1 MENNRREN
9 FEDLLKTVAD
19 LKSRLD
25 ELERRI
31 EEYRSAFGD
40 SLQMP
45 LPEEIPFEQE
55 DFLGDM
61 SELVADGDEIRI
73 NAGDVTESVT
83 GPVSGQAVPD
93 SGNADEPEA
102 AEPGTVSGP
111 KTATETGI
119 VSEPEAAPETEAEP
133 EPEAVPEPA
142 AEPEAVAEPEA
153 EPLQEDDEP
162 FSLFGEMFGAAPARK
177 PSRSRTLNEANASRA
192 SGAVIDLQT
201 DRPAWYVDMPGPE
214 VKDVRSAISLNDR
227 VMFIANLF
235 REDSMLF
242 QDVVNHINGM
252 SDLHKAV
259 AYLQS
264 TFPEWDMGSDAVYR
278 FMMAVRRKIR

>member
-1 MENNRREN
+1 MLNSFDRLANIIIFRFMENNRREN

-31 EEYRSAFGD
+31 DEYRSAFGD
-40 SLQMP
+40 SLKMP

-73 NAGDVTESVT
+73 NA
-83 GPVSGQAVPD
+83 
-93 SGNADEPEA
+93 DEPEA
-102 AEPGTVSGP
+102 AGPGTVSGP
-111 KTATETGI
+111 ETSPESGTA
-119 VSEPEAAPETEAEP
+119 SEPEAEPETEAEP
-133 EPEAVPEPA
+133 EPDAEPEPA
-142 AEPEAVAEPEA
+142 AEPESAAEPEA
-153 EPLQEDDEP
+153 EPVQEDDEP

>member
-31 EEYRSAFGD
+31 DEYRSAFGD
-40 SLQMP
+40 SLKMP

-73 NAGDVTESVT
+73 NA
-83 GPVSGQAVPD
+83 
-93 SGNADEPEA
+93 DEPEA
-102 AEPGTVSGP
+102 AGPGTVSGP
-111 KTATETGI
+111 ETSPESGTA
-119 VSEPEAAPETEAEP
+119 SESEAEPETEAEP
-133 EPEAVPEPA
+133 EPDAEPEPA
-142 AEPEAVAEPEA
+142 AEPESAAEPEA
-153 EPLQEDDEP
+153 EPLQEEDDEP

>member
-31 EEYRSAFGD
+31 DEYRSAFGD
-40 SLQMP
+40 SLKMP

-73 NAGDVTESVT
+73 NA
-83 GPVSGQAVPD
+83 
-93 SGNADEPEA
+93 DEPEA
-102 AEPGTVSGP
+102 AGPGTVSGP
-111 KTATETGI
+111 ETSPESGTA
-119 VSEPEAAPETEAEP
+119 SEPEAEPETEAEP
-133 EPEAVPEPA
+133 EPDAEPEPA
-142 AEPEAVAEPEA
+142 AEPEAEPVQE
-153 EPLQEDDEP
+153 EDDEP

>member
-31 EEYRSAFGD
+31 DEYRSAFGD
-40 SLQMP
+40 SLKMP

-73 NAGDVTESVT
+73 NA
-83 GPVSGQAVPD
+83 
-93 SGNADEPEA
+93 DEPEA
-102 AEPGTVSGP
+102 AGPGTVSGP
-111 KTATETGI
+111 ETSPESGTA
-119 VSEPEAAPETEAEP
+119 SEPEAEPETEAAPETEAEP
-133 EPEAVPEPA
+133 EPDAEPEPA
-142 AEPEAVAEPEA
+142 AEPEAAAEPESAAEPEA
-153 EPLQEDDEP
+153 EPVREEDDEP

>member
-25 ELERRI
+25 DLERRI

-45 LPEEIPFEQE
+45 LPEEIPFEHE

-61 SELVADGDEIRI
+61 SELVADGNEIRI
-73 NAGDVTESVT
+73 NSDHEHGQDVSAT
-83 GPVSGQAVPD
+83 
-93 SGNADEPEA
+93 GNADVQETAEPMVSSEPE
-102 AEPGTVSGP
+102 TVP
-111 KTATETGI
+111 ERGI
-119 VSEPEAAPETEAEP
+119 VSEPEDIPEPEAEPETVSETEAEP
-133 EPEAVPEPA
+133 IPEDEEPI
-142 AEPEAVAEPEA
+142 
-153 EPLQEDDEP
+153 
-162 FSLFGEMFGAAPARK
+162 SLFGEMFGPSPAK
-177 PSRSRTLNEANASRA
+177 KASKSRTLNDANASRA
-192 SGAVIDLQT
+192 SGAVIDLKA
-201 DRPAWYVDMPGPE
+201 DKPAWSVDMPGPD
-214 VKDVRSAISLNDR
+214 VRDVRSAISLNDR
-227 VMFIANLF
+227 VMFIATLF

-242 QDVVNHINGM
+242 QDVVGHINGM
-252 SDLHKAV
+252 SDLNKVV

-264 TFPEWDMGSDAVYR
+264 TFPEWDMNSDAVYR

>member
-31 EEYRSAFGD
+31 DEYRSAFGD
-40 SLQMP
+40 SLKMP

-73 NAGDVTESVT
+73 NA
-83 GPVSGQAVPD
+83 
-93 SGNADEPEA
+93 DEPEA
-102 AEPGTVSGP
+102 AGPGTVSGP
-111 KTATETGI
+111 ETSPESGTASESEAEPET
-119 VSEPEAAPETEAEP
+119 EAAPETEAEP
-133 EPEAVPEPA
+133 EPDAEPEPA
-142 AEPEAVAEPEA
+142 AEPEAAAEPESAAEPEA
-153 EPLQEDDEP
+153 EPVQEEDDEP

-177 PSRSRTLNEANASRA
+177 SSRSRTLNEANASRA

>member
-31 EEYRSAFGD
+31 DEYRSAFGD
-40 SLQMP
+40 SLKMP

-73 NAGDVTESVT
+73 NA
-83 GPVSGQAVPD
+83 
-93 SGNADEPEA
+93 DEPEA

-111 KTATETGI
+111 ETATETGI
-119 VSEPEAAPETEAEP
+119 VSEPESVPEPEAAPETEAEP
-133 EPEAVPEPA
+133 EPEALPEPEAEPEAA
-142 AEPEAVAEPEA
+142 AEPESAAEPEA
-153 EPLQEDDEP
+153 EPVQEEDDEP

>member
-31 EEYRSAFGD
+31 DEYRSAFGD
-40 SLQMP
+40 SLKMP

-73 NAGDVTESVT
+73 NA
-83 GPVSGQAVPD
+83 
-93 SGNADEPEA
+93 DEPEA
-102 AEPGTVSGP
+102 AGPGTVSGP
-111 KTATETGI
+111 ETSPESGTA
-119 VSEPEAAPETEAEP
+119 SEPEAEPETEAAPETEAEP
-133 EPEAVPEPA
+133 EPDAEPEPA
-142 AEPEAVAEPEA
+142 AEPEAEPVQE
-153 EPLQEDDEP
+153 EDDEP

-227 VMFIANLF
+227 VMFIANL
-235 REDSMLF
+235 L
-242 QDVVNHINGM
+242 NGM

>member
-31 EEYRSAFGD
+31 EEYGAAFGD
-40 SLQMP
+40 SLQIP
-45 LPEEIPFEQE
+45 LPEEIAFEHE

-61 SELVADGDEIRI
+61 SELVPDGDEIRI
-73 NAGDVTESVT
+73 NADIQEDAVAYGAPEMADVPENDE
-83 GPVSGQAVPD
+83 PAAAVEE
-93 SGNADEPEA
+93 ADEAVAGP
-102 AEPGTVSGP
+102 EPG
-111 KTATETGI
+111 
-119 VSEPEAAPETEAEP
+119 SEPELDP
-133 EPEAVPEPA
+133 EPESEPELDPEPES
-142 AEPEAVAEPEA
+142 EPE
-153 EPLQEDDEP
+153 QEDEEP
-162 FSLFGEMFGAAPARK
+162 FSLFGEMFGPAPAKK
-177 PSRSRTLNEANASRA
+177 PSKSRTLNDANASRA
-192 SGAVIDLQT
+192 SGAVIDLKA
-201 DRPAWYVDMPGPE
+201 DKPAWSVDMPGPE

-227 VMFIANLF
+227 VMFIASLF

-242 QDVVNHINGM
+242 QDVVGHINGM
-252 SDLHKAV
+252 SDLGKVV

-264 TFPEWDMGSDAVYR
+264 TFPEWDMNSDAVYR

>member
-31 EEYRSAFGD
+31 DEYRSAFGD
-40 SLQMP
+40 SLKMP

-73 NAGDVTESVT
+73 NA
-83 GPVSGQAVPD
+83 
-93 SGNADEPEA
+93 DEPEA
-102 AEPGTVSGP
+102 AGPGTVSGP
-111 KTATETGI
+111 ETSPESGTA
-119 VSEPEAAPETEAEP
+119 SEPEAEPETEAAPETEAEP
-133 EPEAVPEPA
+133 EPDAEPEPA
-142 AEPEAVAEPEA
+142 AEPEA
-153 EPLQEDDEP
+153 EPLQEEDDEP

-177 PSRSRTLNEANASRA
+177 SSRSRTLNEANASRA

>member
-31 EEYRSAFGD
+31 DEYRSAFGD
-40 SLQMP
+40 SLKMP

-73 NAGDVTESVT
+73 NA
-83 GPVSGQAVPD
+83 
-93 SGNADEPEA
+93 DEPEA

-111 KTATETGI
+111 ETATETGI
-119 VSEPEAAPETEAEP
+119 VSEPESVPEPEAAPETEADP
-133 EPEAVPEPA
+133 EPEALPEPEAEPEAA
-142 AEPEAVAEPEA
+142 AEPESAAEPEA
-153 EPLQEDDEP
+153 EPVQEEDDEP

-177 PSRSRTLNEANASRA
+177 SSRSRTLNEANASRA

>member
-25 ELERRI
+25 DLERRI

-73 NAGDVTESVT
+73 NA
-83 GPVSGQAVPD
+83 
-93 SGNADEPEA
+93 DEPEA
-102 AEPGTVSGP
+102 AGPGTVSGP
-111 KTATETGI
+111 ETSPESGTA
-119 VSEPEAAPETEAEP
+119 SEPEAEPETEAAPETEAEP
-133 EPEAVPEPA
+133 EPDAEPEPA
-142 AEPEAVAEPEA
+142 AEPEAAAEPESAAEPEA
-153 EPLQEDDEP
+153 EPVQEEDDEP

>member
-61 SELVADGDEIRI
+61 SELVADGDDIRI
-73 NAGDVTESVT
+73 
-83 GPVSGQAVPD
+83 
-93 SGNADEPEA
+93 NADEPEA
-102 AEPGTVSGP
+102 AGPGTVSGP
-111 KTATETGI
+111 ETATETGI
-119 VSEPEAAPETEAEP
+119 VSEPESVPEPEAAPETEAEP
-133 EPEAVPEPA
+133 EPEALPEPEAEPEAA
-142 AEPEAVAEPEA
+142 AEPESAAEPEA

>member
-31 EEYRSAFGD
+31 DEYRSAFGD
-40 SLQMP
+40 SLKMP

-73 NAGDVTESVT
+73 NA
-83 GPVSGQAVPD
+83 
-93 SGNADEPEA
+93 DEPEA
-102 AEPGTVSGP
+102 AGPGTVSGP
-111 KTATETGI
+111 ETSPESGTA
-119 VSEPEAAPETEAEP
+119 SEPEAEPETEAEP
-133 EPEAVPEPA
+133 EPA
-142 AEPEAVAEPEA
+142 AEPEAAAEPESAAEPEA

-177 PSRSRTLNEANASRA
+177 SSRSRTLNEANASRA

>member
-31 EEYRSAFGD
+31 DEYRSAFGD
-40 SLQMP
+40 SLKMP

-73 NAGDVTESVT
+73 NA
-83 GPVSGQAVPD
+83 
-93 SGNADEPEA
+93 DEPEA
-102 AEPGTVSGP
+102 AGPGTVSGP
-111 KTATETGI
+111 ETSPESGTA
-119 VSEPEAAPETEAEP
+119 SEPEAEPETEAEP
-133 EPEAVPEPA
+133 EPA
-142 AEPEAVAEPEA
+142 AEPEAAAEPESAAEPEA
-153 EPLQEDDEP
+153 EPLQEEDDEP

-177 PSRSRTLNEANASRA
+177 SSRSRTLNEANASRA

>member
-40 SLQMP
+40 SLKMP

-73 NAGDVTESVT
+73 NA
-83 GPVSGQAVPD
+83 
-93 SGNADEPEA
+93 DEPEA
-102 AEPGTVSGP
+102 AGPGTVSGP
-111 KTATETGI
+111 ETSPESGTA
-119 VSEPEAAPETEAEP
+119 SEPEAEPETEAAPETEAEP
-133 EPEAVPEPA
+133 EPDAEPEPA
-142 AEPEAVAEPEA
+142 AEPEAEPVQE
-153 EPLQEDDEP
+153 EDDEP

-177 PSRSRTLNEANASRA
+177 SSRSRTLNEANASRA

>member
-31 EEYRSAFGD
+31 DEYRSAFGD
-40 SLQMP
+40 SLKMP

-73 NAGDVTESVT
+73 NA
-83 GPVSGQAVPD
+83 
-93 SGNADEPEA
+93 DEPEA
-102 AEPGTVSGP
+102 AGPGTVSGP
-111 KTATETGI
+111 ETSPESGTA
-119 VSEPEAAPETEAEP
+119 SEPEAEPETEAAPETEAEP
-133 EPEAVPEPA
+133 EPDAEPEPA
-142 AEPEAVAEPEA
+142 AEPEAAEEPESAAEPEA
-153 EPLQEDDEP
+153 EPLQEEDDEP

-177 PSRSRTLNEANASRA
+177 SSRSRTLNEANASRA

>member
-31 EEYRSAFGD
+31 DEYRSAFGD
-40 SLQMP
+40 SLKMP

-73 NAGDVTESVT
+73 NA
-83 GPVSGQAVPD
+83 
-93 SGNADEPEA
+93 DEPEA
-102 AEPGTVSGP
+102 AGPGTVSGP
-111 KTATETGI
+111 ETSPESGTA
-119 VSEPEAAPETEAEP
+119 SEPEAEPETEAAPETEAEP

-142 AEPEAVAEPEA
+142 AEPEA

>member
-31 EEYRSAFGD
+31 DEYRSAFGD

-73 NAGDVTESVT
+73 NA
-83 GPVSGQAVPD
+83 
-93 SGNADEPEA
+93 DEPEA
-102 AEPGTVSGP
+102 AGPGTVSGP
-111 KTATETGI
+111 ETSPESGTA
-119 VSEPEAAPETEAEP
+119 SEPEAEPATEAAPETEAEP
-133 EPEAVPEPA
+133 EPDAEPEPA
-142 AEPEAVAEPEA
+142 AEPEAAAEPESAAEPEA
-153 EPLQEDDEP
+153 EPVQEEDDEP

>member
-1 MENNRREN
+1 MLNSFDRLANIIIFRFMENNRREN

-31 EEYRSAFGD
+31 DEYRSAFGD
-40 SLQMP
+40 SLKMP

-73 NAGDVTESVT
+73 NA
-83 GPVSGQAVPD
+83 
-93 SGNADEPEA
+93 DEPEA
-102 AEPGTVSGP
+102 AGPGTVSGP
-111 KTATETGI
+111 ETSPESGTA
-119 VSEPEAAPETEAEP
+119 SEPDAE
-133 EPEAVPEPA
+133 PEPA
-142 AEPEAVAEPEA
+142 AEPEAAAEPESAAEPEA
-153 EPLQEDDEP
+153 EPLQEEDDEP

-177 PSRSRTLNEANASRA
+177 SSRSRTLNEANASRA

>member
-31 EEYRSAFGD
+31 DEYRSAFGD
-40 SLQMP
+40 SLKMP

-73 NAGDVTESVT
+73 NA
-83 GPVSGQAVPD
+83 
-93 SGNADEPEA
+93 DEPEA
-102 AEPGTVSGP
+102 EP
-111 KTATETGI
+111 ET
-119 VSEPEAAPETEAEP
+119 EAAPETEAEP
-133 EPEAVPEPA
+133 EPDAEPEPA
-142 AEPEAVAEPEA
+142 AEPESAAEPEA
-153 EPLQEDDEP
+153 EPVQEEDDEP

>member
-31 EEYRSAFGD
+31 DEYRSAFGD
-40 SLQMP
+40 SLKMP

-73 NAGDVTESVT
+73 NA
-83 GPVSGQAVPD
+83 
-93 SGNADEPEA
+93 DEPEA
-102 AEPGTVSGP
+102 AGPGTVSGP
-111 KTATETGI
+111 ETSPESGTA
-119 VSEPEAAPETEAEP
+119 SEPEAEPETEAAPETEAEP
-133 EPEAVPEPA
+133 EPDAEPEPA
-142 AEPEAVAEPEA
+142 AEPEAAAEPESAAEPEA
-153 EPLQEDDEP
+153 EPLQEEDDEP
-162 FSLFGEMFGAAPARK
+162 FSLFGETFGAAPARK

>member
-31 EEYRSAFGD
+31 DEYRSAFGD
-40 SLQMP
+40 SLKMP

-73 NAGDVTESVT
+73 NA
-83 GPVSGQAVPD
+83 
-93 SGNADEPEA
+93 DEPEA
-102 AEPGTVSGP
+102 AGPGTVSGP
-111 KTATETGI
+111 ETSPESGTA
-119 VSEPEAAPETEAEP
+119 SEPEAEPETEAAPETDAEP
-133 EPEAVPEPA
+133 EPEALPEPEAEPEAA
-142 AEPEAVAEPEA
+142 AEPESAAEPEA
-153 EPLQEDDEP
+153 EPVQEEDDEP

-177 PSRSRTLNEANASRA
+177 SSRSRTLNEANASRA

>member
-31 EEYRSAFGD
+31 DEYRSAFGD
-40 SLQMP
+40 SLKMP

-73 NAGDVTESVT
+73 NA
-83 GPVSGQAVPD
+83 
-93 SGNADEPEA
+93 DEPEA
-102 AEPGTVSGP
+102 AGPGTVSGSETSP
-111 KTATETGI
+111 ESGTA
-119 VSEPEAAPETEAEP
+119 SEPEAEPETEAAPETEAEP
-133 EPEAVPEPA
+133 EPDAEPEPA
-142 AEPEAVAEPEA
+142 AEPESAAEPEA
-153 EPLQEDDEP
+153 EPLQEEDDEP

>member
-25 ELERRI
+25 DLERRI

-40 SLQMP
+40 SLKMP

-73 NAGDVTESVT
+73 NA
-83 GPVSGQAVPD
+83 
-93 SGNADEPEA
+93 DEPEA
-102 AEPGTVSGP
+102 AGPGTVSGP
-111 KTATETGI
+111 ETSPESGTA
-119 VSEPEAAPETEAEP
+119 SEPEAEPETEAAPETEAEP
-133 EPEAVPEPA
+133 EPDAEPEPA
-142 AEPEAVAEPEA
+142 AEPEAAAEPESAAEPEA
-153 EPLQEDDEP
+153 EPVQEEDDEP

-177 PSRSRTLNEANASRA
+177 SSRSRTLNEANASRA

>member
-31 EEYRSAFGD
+31 DEYRSAFGD
-40 SLQMP
+40 SLKMP

-73 NAGDVTESVT
+73 NA
-83 GPVSGQAVPD
+83 
-93 SGNADEPEA
+93 DEPEA
-102 AEPGTVSGP
+102 AGPGTVSGP
-111 KTATETGI
+111 ETSPESGTA
-119 VSEPEAAPETEAEP
+119 SEPEAEPETEAAPETEAEP
-133 EPEAVPEPA
+133 EPEALPEPEAEPEAA
-142 AEPEAVAEPEA
+142 AEPESAAEPEA
-153 EPLQEDDEP
+153 EPVQEEDDEP

-177 PSRSRTLNEANASRA
+177 SSRSRTLNEANASRA

>member
-31 EEYRSAFGD
+31 EEYGAAFGD
-40 SLQMP
+40 SLQIP
-45 LPEEIPFEQE
+45 LPEEIAFEHE

-61 SELVADGDEIRI
+61 SELVTEGDEIRI
-73 NAGDVTESVT
+73 NADIREDAVAYGASEMAAGQDV
-83 GPVSGQAVPD
+83 A
-93 SGNADEPEA
+93 EPL
-102 AEPGTVSGP
+102 AEPGTV
-111 KTATETGI
+111 E
-119 VSEPEAAPETEAEP
+119 V
-133 EPEAVPEPA
+133 
-142 AEPEAVAEPEA
+142 PEAVAEPEPEPVQEPEA
-153 EPLQEDDEP
+153 EDEEP
-162 FSLFGEMFGAAPARK
+162 FSLFGEMFGPAPAKK
-177 PSRSRTLNEANASRA
+177 PSKSRTLNDANASRA
-192 SGAVIDLQT
+192 SGAVIDLKA
-201 DRPAWYVDMPGPE
+201 DKPAWSVDMPGPE

-227 VMFIANLF
+227 VMFIASLF

-242 QDVVNHINGM
+242 QDVVGHINGM
-252 SDLHKAV
+252 SDLGKVV

-264 TFPEWDMGSDAVYR
+264 TFPEWDMNSDAVYR

>member
-31 EEYRSAFGD
+31 DEYRSAFGD
-40 SLQMP
+40 SLKMP

-73 NAGDVTESVT
+73 NA
-83 GPVSGQAVPD
+83 
-93 SGNADEPEA
+93 DEPEA
-102 AEPGTVSGP
+102 AGPGTVSGP
-111 KTATETGI
+111 ETSPESGTA
-119 VSEPEAAPETEAEP
+119 SEPEAEPETEAAPETEAEP
-133 EPEAVPEPA
+133 EPDAEPEPA
-142 AEPEAVAEPEA
+142 AEPEA
-153 EPLQEDDEP
+153 EPLQEEDDEP

>member
-31 EEYRSAFGD
+31 DEYRSAFGD

-73 NAGDVTESVT
+73 NA
-83 GPVSGQAVPD
+83 
-93 SGNADEPEA
+93 DEPEA
-102 AEPGTVSGP
+102 AGPGTVSGP
-111 KTATETGI
+111 ETSPESGTA
-119 VSEPEAAPETEAEP
+119 SEPEAEPETEAAPETEAEP
-133 EPEAVPEPA
+133 EPDAEPEPA
-142 AEPEAVAEPEA
+142 AEPEAAAEPESAAEPEA
-153 EPLQEDDEP
+153 EPLQEEDDEP

>member
-31 EEYRSAFGD
+31 DEYRSAFGD
-40 SLQMP
+40 SLKMP

-73 NAGDVTESVT
+73 NA
-83 GPVSGQAVPD
+83 
-93 SGNADEPEA
+93 DEPEA
-102 AEPGTVSGP
+102 AGLGTVSGP
-111 KTATETGI
+111 ETSPESGTA
-119 VSEPEAAPETEAEP
+119 SEPEAEPETEAAPETEAEP
-133 EPEAVPEPA
+133 EPDAEPEPA
-142 AEPEAVAEPEA
+142 AEPEAAAEPESAAEPEA
-153 EPLQEDDEP
+153 EPVQEEDDEP

>member
-31 EEYRSAFGD
+31 DEYRSAFGD
-40 SLQMP
+40 SLKMP

-73 NAGDVTESVT
+73 NA
-83 GPVSGQAVPD
+83 
-93 SGNADEPEA
+93 DEPEA
-102 AEPGTVSGP
+102 AGPGTVSGP
-111 KTATETGI
+111 ETSPESGTA
-119 VSEPEAAPETEAEP
+119 SEPEAEPETEAAPETEAEP
-133 EPEAVPEPA
+133 EPDAEPEPA
-142 AEPEAVAEPEA
+142 AEPESAAEPEAAAEPESAAEPEA
-153 EPLQEDDEP
+153 EPLQEEDDEP

-177 PSRSRTLNEANASRA
+177 SSRSRTLNEANASRA

>member
-9 FEDLLKTVAD
+9 FEDLLKTVED

-31 EEYRSAFGD
+31 DEYRSAFGD
-40 SLQMP
+40 SLKMP

-73 NAGDVTESVT
+73 NA
-83 GPVSGQAVPD
+83 
-93 SGNADEPEA
+93 DEPEA
-102 AEPGTVSGP
+102 AGPGTVSGP
-111 KTATETGI
+111 ETSPESGTA
-119 VSEPEAAPETEAEP
+119 SEPEAEPETEAEP
-133 EPEAVPEPA
+133 EPDAEPEPA
-142 AEPEAVAEPEA
+142 AEPEAAEEPESAAEPEA
-153 EPLQEDDEP
+153 EPLQEEDDEP